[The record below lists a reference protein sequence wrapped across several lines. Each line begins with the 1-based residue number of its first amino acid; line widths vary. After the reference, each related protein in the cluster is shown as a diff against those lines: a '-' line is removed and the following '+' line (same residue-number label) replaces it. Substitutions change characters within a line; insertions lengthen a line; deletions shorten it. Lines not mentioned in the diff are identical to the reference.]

1 MKLLSKLLLALTL
14 SLSLAPI
21 ASACPLCKD
30 SIPEAEDGATTDH
43 DPERLS
49 EGYNY
54 SIYMMLLVPFTLCGV
69 VGVMIYRTTRN
80 AVPPRQEN

>member
-1 MKLLSKLLLALTL
+1 MKLLSRLLLAFAF
-14 SLSLAPI
+14 SLSRAPI

-30 SIPEAEDGATTDH
+30 SIPEAEDGASLDH
-43 DPERLS
+43 DPERLA

-54 SIYMMLLVPFTLCGV
+54 SIYFMLLVPFTLCGV

-80 AVPPRQEN
+80 EVPPAQEG